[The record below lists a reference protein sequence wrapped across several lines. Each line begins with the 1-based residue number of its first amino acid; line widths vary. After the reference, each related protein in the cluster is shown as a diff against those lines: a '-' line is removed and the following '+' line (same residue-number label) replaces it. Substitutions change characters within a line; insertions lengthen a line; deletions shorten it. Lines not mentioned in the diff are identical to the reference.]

1 MKKWVMATTLAEQ
14 LQESFNRSMMI
25 VNEHFV
31 ICDDSNKLFFI
42 GNLFQLCTYIVSIKI
57 ETIFCPIRM
66 LESEINVG

>member
-1 MKKWVMATTLAEQ
+1 MKKWVTATTLAEQ

-25 VNEHFV
+25 VNELAHFV

-57 ETIFCPIRM
+57 
-66 LESEINVG
+66 